1 MHKYIRTIHKVINLH
16 GRLNKKM
23 YGIETIQRLNEKA
36 TIRRKNGQQEIDHEK
51 PGIAG
56 GPQ

>member
-1 MHKYIRTIHKVINLH
+1 
-16 GRLNKKM
+16 M